1 MPATLPQALEA
12 VLAGVDRRALRTA
25 TRALV
30 EVYRS
35 GAPPGRLVLEDA
47 ASAAAYAAY
56 RMPATHAAVTRALH
70 HATSLDREL
79 QVRSMVDLGGGTGA
93 ASWAAA
99 EAFDTLERVEVVD
112 ASAAALQ
119 LGRRLARHGPPA
131 VSTATWTRSVVHE
144 AFVAPTADLA
154 VIGYVLGE
162 LPEALHRPLVR
173 TVTTSS
179 RLALVLEPGTPRGY
193 AAVLAARSLLVA
205 SGWHVLAPCPQD
217 GPCPVAGRRGDWCHF
232 AVRLD
237 RSALHRHLKDAALG
251 HEDEKF
257 SYVFASREPVVPAAS
272 RVLRRPVRRK
282 GLVQLELCRQNATAG
297 SEVLTRRDP
306 SAYRTARDV
315 VWGDALPLP
324 PP

>member
-1 MPATLPQALEA
+1 M
-12 VLAGVDRRALRTA
+12 
-25 TRALV
+25 
-30 EVYRS
+30 
-35 GAPPGRLVLEDA
+35 
-47 ASAAAYAAY
+47 
-56 RMPATHAAVTRALH
+56 
-70 HATSLDREL
+70 
-79 QVRSMVDLGGGTGA
+79 
-93 ASWAAA
+93 
-99 EAFDTLERVEVVD
+99 
-112 ASAAALQ
+112 
-119 LGRRLARHGPPA
+119 
-131 VSTATWTRSVVHE
+131 
-144 AFVAPTADLA
+144 
-154 VIGYVLGE
+154 
-162 LPEALHRPLVR
+162 
-173 TVTTSS
+173 
-179 RLALVLEPGTPRGY
+179 
-193 AAVLAARSLLVA
+193 A

-297 SEVLTRRDP
+297 PEVLTRRDP

>member
-1 MPATLPQALEA
+1 
-12 VLAGVDRRALRTA
+12 
-25 TRALV
+25 
-30 EVYRS
+30 
-35 GAPPGRLVLEDA
+35 
-47 ASAAAYAAY
+47 
-56 RMPATHAAVTRALH
+56 
-70 HATSLDREL
+70 
-79 QVRSMVDLGGGTGA
+79 MVDLGGGTGA

-112 ASAAALQ
+112 GSAAALQ

-217 GPCPVAGRRGDWCHF
+217 CPCPVAGRRGDWCHF
-232 AVRLD
+232 GVRLD